1 MYEVPHNTKPL
12 RTWPMM
18 LISLYYMVL
27 GCLSAINNISF
38 FFAIIYSDM
47 LDSHRIMSTLW
58 LTLIVLAN
66 AGRLIFFVG
75 LMNDRRWAYW
85 GCLVIETLMIMHAGY
100 TLAFSKIRIYEWIII
115 SIGIIGIVILGYLF
129 RPKVW
134 RTFFGGEE

>member
-27 GCLSAINNISF
+27 GCLAAINSISF
-38 FFAIIYSDM
+38 FTTMIDSDM
-47 LDSHRIMSTLW
+47 LDSHRIMNTFW

-75 LMNDRRWAYW
+75 LMNYRRWAYW
-85 GCLVIETLMIMHAGY
+85 GSLVIETLMLIHAGY
-100 TLAFSKIRIYEWIII
+100 ALAFSNIRIYEWIMI
-115 SIGIIGIVILGYLF
+115 SIGMIGLVILGYLL
-129 RPKVW
+129 RPQINH
-134 RTFFGGEE
+134 